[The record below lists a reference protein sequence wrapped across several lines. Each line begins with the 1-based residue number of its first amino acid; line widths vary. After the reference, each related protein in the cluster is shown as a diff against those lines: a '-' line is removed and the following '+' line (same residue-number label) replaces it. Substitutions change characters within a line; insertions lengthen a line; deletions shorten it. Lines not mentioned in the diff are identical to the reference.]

1 MGPSTMEKLFSVAP
15 TKFEWE
21 YAEPSRDGRGAAF
34 KAFSAKNSGILE
46 KAFKDQGSTGSIQI
60 NVGPGKYD
68 VRFDA
73 MTYTLLGHNVTYW
86 QRGKSFEIRRSE
98 VVSVAL
104 RELRDVEDRAH
115 AYLSEE
121 ECRRRVLEAL
131 FDKYATDEEIGFDV
145 VQFAEALGTDASTDV
160 AVLVLAFYGQCEEMG
175 EFTREQFVMAMA
187 RLECDTEIELR
198 AKLPKLRS
206 LLEFRGSASPS
217 AFLKMFWEYLYFYF
231 KEKQKKRLPMET
243 AVAVMDLVL
252 GNRWDIFP
260 KWKAFCEVVQE
271 KAHFGMSKMES
282 IGVDE
287 WRALLR
293 FAHKFQTN
301 EGLED
306 AFEADD
312 EFWTEIFD
320 VFVGDFFASA

>member
-175 EFTREQFVMAMA
+175 EFTGTVCNGMA
-187 RLECDTEIELR
+187 RLECDTEI
-198 AKLPKLRS
+198 KPGQTPKLRS